1 MPRKP
6 FGLTLDVL
14 SEDASPKPGRRRPAA
29 LSLGGG
35 SDNGAAAKPARKGRP
50 KLSLGVGGDGG
61 GGAAP
66 HIRGR
71 AMAGRSGVG
80 ASDTMD
86 PMEQSFLLTEHKFS
100 KGGMVIGKGGV
111 FFEKPGG
118 AGGRGGGGGSA
129 ARRGG
134 GGGGEESG
142 ASLGSAS
149 MSGHFGDGIDRLANS
164 VNSDSTASGDSYTAR
179 AVKETL
185 EVMEGTGSG
194 VRGGGGGRSRSKSK
208 GQPLKIDPS
217 ELSLREV
224 VGRGATSRVQL
235 ALHKPSGRLIAV
247 KIISLWDKSNRDALL
262 SEIELLFKCN
272 CPCLVKFCAF
282 SLFSSLLRRI
292 THHTHH
298 AILSPRLSLINP
310 PRSPPL

>member
-1 MPRKP
+1 
-6 FGLTLDVL
+6 
-14 SEDASPKPGRRRPAA
+14 
-29 LSLGGG
+29 
-35 SDNGAAAKPARKGRP
+35 
-50 KLSLGVGGDGG
+50 
-61 GGAAP
+61 
-66 HIRGR
+66 
-71 AMAGRSGVG
+71 
-80 ASDTMD
+80 
-86 PMEQSFLLTEHKFS
+86 
-100 KGGMVIGKGGV
+100 
-111 FFEKPGG
+111 
-118 AGGRGGGGGSA
+118 
-129 ARRGG
+129 
-134 GGGGEESG
+134 
-142 ASLGSAS
+142 

-194 VRGGGGGRSRSKSK
+194 VRGGGGGRSRSNSK

-282 SLFSSLLRRI
+282 SLFSSLLQRI
-292 THHTHH
+292 AHHTHH
-298 AILSPRLSLINP
+298 AILSPRLTSHPPPPARVSL
-310 PRSPPL
+310 L